1 VFRRRRH
8 VDTVDTAEVAL
19 AEARRRFGGID
30 LPAALAG
37 MLAALGTTV
46 LLAGLAGAAG
56 SVGYEQGAD
65 DSTLTSAGLVTGMVV
80 LFLSFMLGGWVAGRM
95 ARYDGILNGTLSAAL
110 FLILAGGLA
119 ALGSWLDAE
128 YDFFGEVNLPQ
139 WFSDTS
145 TETAVGSAVIG
156 IVVVLLAAGLGGAMG
171 SGYHRRAD
179 RVIAVQPPVG
189 MTRTDEHYDRTDTD
203 RSDLVR
209 GDADVDL
216 DRSHAREYGGRHSAR

>member
-1 VFRRRRH
+1 MFRKRH
-8 VDTVDTAEVAL
+8 TDVVETRSEAAL

-56 SVGYEQGAD
+56 SVGYERGAD

-95 ARYDGILNGTLSAAL
+95 ARYDRILNGTLSAVL
-110 FLILAGGLA
+110 FLVLAGGLA
-119 ALGSWLDAE
+119 ALGQWLDTQ
-128 YDFFGEVNLPQ
+128 YDFFGQVNLPQ

-145 TETAVGSAVIG
+145 TETAIGSALIG
-156 IVVVLLAAGLGGAMG
+156 IVVVLLAAGIGGALG
-171 SGYHRRAD
+171 AGYHRRAD
-179 RVIAVQPPVG
+179 RVIAVAPPVG
-189 MTRTDEHYDRTDTD
+189 MVRTDSDLQRG
-203 RSDLVR
+203 DLVR
-209 GDADVDL
+209 GDADVEM
-216 DRSHAREYGGRHSAR
+216 DRSEYDGRHAVR